1 MEYQKFPLFPKA
13 FNLSSDLESNLPK
26 DNGYPS
32 SLSNSLEN
40 IKSEDLLLLFSQKK
54 SLFKTEKIKTS
65 YLIFKCTIPS
75 EKEKKEKTFS
85 NGRWT
90 KQERIKFAEALY
102 HFGINWK
109 KISKYITTRNAA
121 QLRSH
126 TQKFLNKLKKDKFIV
141 QKGLDFTQMNWQQS
155 LTYLKEHLTEQE
167 FLDVLYSIETELD
180 DNKRMT
186 EKYLERK
193 RKGPN
198 QKNYNLN
205 PNNESLNSSTY
216 TTLNG
221 FNYNSCKNT
230 NNEQEKENL
239 KENNSSCALLPLEE
253 IEDNNFSDDLS
264 KEYYTNNKNIIYNN
278 ILERPNIDENVD
290 DEYSFGQASPL
301 EYKNLI
307 NLIDF
312 RLI

>member
-1 MEYQKFPLFPKA
+1 M
-13 FNLSSDLESNLPK
+13 
-26 DNGYPS
+26 
-32 SLSNSLEN
+32 
-40 IKSEDLLLLFSQKK
+40 
-54 SLFKTEKIKTS
+54 
-65 YLIFKCTIPS
+65 
-75 EKEKKEKTFS
+75 S

-90 KQERIKFAEALY
+90 KEERIKFAEALY
-102 HFGINWK
+102 YFGINWK
-109 KISKYITTRNAA
+109 KISKYITTRNAV

-126 TQKFLNKLKKDKFIV
+126 TQKFLNKLKRDKFIV

-198 QKNYNLN
+198 QKNYNLI

-230 NNEQEKENL
+230 NNEQEKENI
-239 KENNSSCALLPLEE
+239 KENNPLCALLPLEE
-253 IEDNNFSDDLS
+253 NEDKYISNDLC
-264 KEYYTNNKNIIYNN
+264 KDYYTNNKNIIFNTVF
-278 ILERPNIDENVD
+278 IKPNIDDNID
-290 DEYSFGQASPL
+290 DEFSLGQSSPID
-301 EYKNLI
+301 YK